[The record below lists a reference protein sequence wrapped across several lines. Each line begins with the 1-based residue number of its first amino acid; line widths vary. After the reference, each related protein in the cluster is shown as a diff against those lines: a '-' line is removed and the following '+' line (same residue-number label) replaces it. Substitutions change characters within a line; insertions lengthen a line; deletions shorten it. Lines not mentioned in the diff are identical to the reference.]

1 MTRQLKSDRFRT
13 RLQSLSPWILATAC
27 TLLLVLLTLFAF
39 QNYQREKALVIDG
52 LGQRAMTLLRFIDS
66 SIRTSI
72 RHDLRVS
79 GQGFRLE
86 EHMGRAMEQAVEQPG
101 VEFVLLVGSSGKIF
115 KEAGINIPS
124 ESLDGENYDFARSVL
139 RAGERRFVSRMITAQ
154 DGRAE
159 KVQIASKYIHPGNK
173 FHFGEN
179 FRKGRMMRKLSHHPD
194 FKIIEEQMTL
204 LYASNPVYIVQLDF
218 EQFSSPLYKQ
228 ILQIVI
234 LFTVLLL
241 VVTGGALSFLTL
253 RGLKGS
259 ERRLGKLTAF
269 ADILVSSLPIGLIA
283 TDSEGAIQVYNK
295 AAWDILE
302 IEPDVV
308 RGKSPGEALHAPL
321 ARMFS
326 GALSAEE
333 NAASYETSISCT
345 SGIVKQL
352 QLASVV
358 VLNDI
363 NEFGGE
369 VLLIR
374 DSTEMKSLEKELKRS
389 ERLASLGKMAAGVAH
404 ELRNP
409 LSSIKGLTLILKKS
423 FSTESREAAIAE
435 ILVGEVERLNRSISE
450 LLDYAKPARLT
461 REKVNVSEIVEKTAS
476 LIEGDAESY
485 NVQIQLEMGSGLPAV
500 FVDRDKINQVFL
512 NLFLNAVQAM
522 PNGGLLRVTTGWEE
536 PWVVVTVWDN
546 GGGIEDETLQKVL
559 DPYFTTKNDGTGLG
573 LSLSNKCIE
582 EHGGQLK
589 ITSRQHEFTRV
600 RVLLPRL

>member
-1 MTRQLKSDRFRT
+1 MTRQTKSDRFRA

-72 RHDLRVS
+72 RQDLRVS
-79 GQGFRLE
+79 GQGIRLD

-101 VEFVLLVGSSGKIF
+101 VEFVLLVGSSGDIL
-115 KEAGINIPS
+115 KEAGINIPT
-124 ESLDGENYDFARSVL
+124 EPLEGKNYDFARSVL
-139 RAGERRFVSRMITAQ
+139 RAGERRFVSRMVTAP
-154 DGRAE
+154 DGRTK
-159 KVQIASKYIHPGNK
+159 KVQIASKYNLPGNK

-179 FRKGRMMRKLSHHPD
+179 FRKGRMMRQLSHHPD
-194 FKIIEEQMTL
+194 FKMIEEQMTL
-204 LYASNPVYIVQLDF
+204 LSASNPVYIVQLDF
-218 EQFSSPLYKQ
+218 EQFSSPLYNQ
-228 ILQIVI
+228 ILQIII
-234 LFTVLLL
+234 LLAVLLL
-241 VVTGGALSFLTL
+241 VVTGGALSFFTL

-259 ERRLGKLTAF
+259 ELRLGKLTAF

-283 TDSEGAIQVYNK
+283 TNSEGAIQVYNK
-295 AAWDILE
+295 AARDILE
-302 IEPDVV
+302 IEPDAV
-308 RGKSPGEALHAPL
+308 RGKSPGEALPVPL

-326 GALSAEE
+326 GALSVEE
-333 NAASYETSISCT
+333 HATSYDISFSCI

-374 DSTEMKSLEKELKRS
+374 DATEMKSLERELKQS

-409 LSSIKGLTLILKKS
+409 LSSIKGLAVILKKS
-423 FSTESREAAIAE
+423 FSAESREAATAE

-450 LLDYAKPARLT
+450 LLDYAKPARLN
-461 REKVNVSEIVEKTAS
+461 REEVNVSEIVEKTAS

-485 NVQIQLEMGSGLPAV
+485 NVQIQLELDSDLPAV
-500 FVDRDKINQVFL
+500 HVDRDKVNQVFL

-522 PNGGLLRVTTGWEE
+522 PNGGLLRVTAGWEE

-546 GGGIEDETLQKVL
+546 GVGIEDESLQKVF

-589 ITSRQHEFTRV
+589 IKSSPSEFTQV